1 VSAEIE
7 KVWDIAVL
15 GTGMG
20 GAMAG
25 RRLAEAGHSV
35 LFIERGSEDDVT
47 ELGVPADVDGR
58 EERANTYAATG
69 GMSRIYGGALE
80 RPDRHDIEACEGR
93 PHPTGGWPISYA
105 TLSPYL
111 DEMERL
117 FEVRGTADP
126 LSGDTT
132 GLLSAP
138 APMTE
143 RDEMIFARLQAKGA
157 HPYRCHVAMRY
168 VPGCRECSARRC
180 PAACRR
186 DAENTGLQPALRTG
200 NAALLSGAEVRRLT
214 VSGTRVSAAQVV
226 SASGTAEIRARV
238 FILAA
243 GTIGSPRILL
253 ASRCATHPTGIGNR
267 HDLVGRGLMC
277 HPTDL
282 LAVWP
287 GRRLGT
293 EGAQKVLGLRDA
305 YFVDGIRL
313 GLIQSLGMVT
323 DRGSIQHALRAHMP
337 WHAAAGR
344 IGDLAIRATAMG
356 LHHLLGSAVIFAG
369 LLEDMRVATNR
380 VTLADGRFEDVRVT
394 YAFPPELLARRARM
408 RREMKRL
415 FAPWRSVFLSR
426 APSPNW
432 PHACGTLPFG
442 TTPRDSVLD
451 RDCRVHGVDNL
462 FVSDAS
468 FMPTSTGANPSL
480 VIGANA
486 LRVADA
492 MNAKLR
498 ETGALVG

>member
-1 VSAEIE
+1 
-7 KVWDIAVL
+7 
-15 GTGMG
+15 
-20 GAMAG
+20 MAG

-35 LFIERGSEDDVT
+35 LFVERGTEDRV
-47 ELGVPADVDGR
+47 EEIGVPAHVDGR
-58 EERANTYAATG
+58 EDLASTYAARG

-80 RPDRHDIEACEGR
+80 RPERHDIEACAGR
-93 PHPTGGWPISYA
+93 PHPTEGWPISFA
-105 TLSPYL
+105 SLAPYL

-117 FEVRGTADP
+117 FEVRGTPDP
-126 LSGDTT
+126 LSDETT
-132 GLLSAP
+132 GPLGVP
-138 APMTE
+138 APMSE
-143 RDEMIFARLQAKGA
+143 REEMIFARLRATGA
-157 HPYRCHVAMRY
+157 HPYRCHVALRY
-168 VPGCRECSARRC
+168 VPGCQECSARPC
-180 PAACRR
+180 AASCRR
-186 DAENTGLQPALRTG
+186 DADNTGLQPALRTG
-200 NAALLSGAEVRRLT
+200 HAAILMGAEVRKLT
-214 VSGTRVSAAQVV
+214 VAGTRITSACVV
-226 SASGTAEIRARV
+226 SASGPAEIRARY

-253 ASRCATHPTGIGNR
+253 ASRCALHPTGIGNR

-287 GRRLGT
+287 GGRLGT
-293 EGAQKVLGLRDA
+293 EGAQKALGLRDA
-305 YFVDGIRL
+305 YFVDGMRL

-323 DRGSIQHALRAHMP
+323 DRGTLQRALRAHLP
-337 WHAAAGR
+337 WHSAAGR
-344 IGDLAIRATAMG
+344 MGDLAIRATAMG
-356 LHHLLGSAVIFAG
+356 LHRVLGSAVIFAG

-380 VTLADGRFEDVRVT
+380 VTLAEGRFEDVRVT
-394 YAFPPELLARRARM
+394 YAFPSELLARRARL

-415 FAPWRSVFLSR
+415 FAPWRSVFLTR

-442 TTPRDSVLD
+442 TSPRNSVLD
-451 RDCRVHGVDNL
+451 PNCRVHGVDNL

-492 MNAKLR
+492 MRALLR
-498 ETGALVG
+498 EAAALVG

>member
-1 VSAEIE
+1 
-7 KVWDIAVL
+7 
-15 GTGMG
+15 
-20 GAMAG
+20 MAG

-35 LFIERGSEDDVT
+35 LFIERGSENDIT
-47 ELGVPADVDGR
+47 EIGVPADVDGR
-58 EERANTYAATG
+58 AELASTYAATG

-80 RPDRHDIEACEGR
+80 RPDRHDIEAREGR
-93 PHPTGGWPISYA
+93 PHPTGGWPIAYA
-105 TLSPYL
+105 SLSPYL

-117 FEVRGTADP
+117 FEVRGTHDP
-126 LSGDTT
+126 LSGETPGPLDV
-132 GLLSAP
+132 P
-138 APMTE
+138 PPMSE
-143 RDEMIFARLQAKGA
+143 REETVFARLQATGA
-157 HPYRCHVAMRY
+157 HPYRCHVALRY
-168 VPGCRECSARRC
+168 VTGCNECFARPC
-180 PAACRR
+180 VASCRR
-186 DAENTGLQPALRTG
+186 DADNTGLQPALRTG
-200 NAALLSGAEVRRLT
+200 NAALLAGSEVRRLT
-214 VSGTRVSAAQVV
+214 VSGTRVTSAHVV
-226 SASGTAEIRARV
+226 SAAGAAEIRARF

-253 ASRCATHPTGIGNR
+253 ASRCALHPTGIGNR

-287 GRRLGT
+287 GGRLGT
-293 EGAQKVLGLRDA
+293 DGAQKVLALRDA
-305 YFVDGIRL
+305 YFVDGMRL

-323 DRGSIQHALRAHMP
+323 DRGSLQRVLRAHMP
-337 WHAAAGR
+337 WHTAAGR

-356 LHHLLGSAVIFAG
+356 LHRVLGSAVIFAG

-380 VTLADGRFEDVRVT
+380 VTLADGNFDAVRVS
-394 YAFPPELLARRARM
+394 YEFPPELLARRARF

-415 FAPWRSVFLSR
+415 FASWRSMFLSR

-492 MNAKLR
+492 MRAHLR
-498 ETGALVG
+498 EKAALVG